1 MKKILTVLVFT
12 FISIK
17 IFAQNTLLKGKVWDD
32 KTSEPLIGV
41 VIKISNITDGTVT
54 DIDGLYEISLPYG
67 SYHITY
73 SYVGYEK
80 VEKDLMLN
88 TTEFTQDISL
98 KETAQDLKTVVI
110 SASRYQRDAKEET
123 VSIEVIPKS
132 FVTNNNPTSMD
143 QAMQRVPGVTIIDG
157 QANIRAGS
165 GFTYGA
171 GSRVLILTDGLPLLT
186 ADAGDAKW
194 NFIPIENLEQVE
206 VIKGA
211 ASAVYGSSAMNGI
224 INMRTA
230 YPTAQPETKITSF
243 VNVVGAPSDTTR
255 SWWRHSSV
263 VPSEQGFS
271 FSHKQ
276 KFGQFDLV
284 TGANFYNST
293 SFRLGANETRGR
305 FNVNTRYRFKN
316 IKGLAVGLNTN
327 IQTSKAG
334 TFFIWGD
341 KSEKTFIASTLGGS
355 NINKALRW
363 TVDPF
368 VEYYNARGSKFS
380 LNSRYFYTVNNTDQA
395 TQDSKA
401 ALYYNEFTYFHP
413 MKKVNMNLV
422 AGAVATF
429 SNVKSDLY
437 QNHKAKNYAGFLQ
450 VDKKFEDIKLNIT
463 AGMRLEYF
471 NVDTAN
477 ALAKEYLNSGLIMA
491 SWYAAAMNDQMKP
504 LFRAGLNKQFGK
516 ATFVRASWG
525 QGYRYPSIAEL
536 YIKTTAGG
544 LVIVPNPN
552 LKPESGW
559 NAEIGLSQGVKINT
573 LESILNFALYWQE
586 YKDMMEFEFDG
597 TIFGFKSKNVG
608 NTRVAGAEL
617 SLLGQFNVGDVKF
630 QYLGGINYA
639 LPMRKYNIEGA
650 DTTEMSVSTY
660 LDHFVKNIF
669 KTQDEALSEIM
680 YFRNLRT
687 AKFDLQGTYG
697 KFTLGYGL
705 NYQSLM
711 ERINGELLLFVPDIT
726 TYMSEHEKG
735 DMYADARLEFQMN
748 EHVRFSFVVKNVH
761 NHFYYIRP
769 ALAEAPRNYT
779 LTVNYKF

>member
-1 MKKILTVLVFT
+1 MKKILSLLAFT
-12 FISIK
+12 LISWQV
-17 IFAQNTLLKGKVWDD
+17 FAQSTLLKGKILDE
-32 KTSEPLIGV
+32 KTNEPLLGV
-41 VIKISNITDGTVT
+41 TIQASNTTYGTVT
-54 DIDGLYEISLPYG
+54 DFDGSYELSMPYG
-67 SYHITY
+67 SYHIVY
-73 SYVGYEK
+73 SYVGYQK
-80 VEKDLMLN
+80 VEKDLILN
-88 TTEFTQDISL
+88 SAEYTQDLIL
-98 KETAQDLKTVVI
+98 KETVQDLKTVVI
-110 SASRYQRDAKEET
+110 SASRYQRDSKEET
-123 VSIEVIPKS
+123 VSMEVIPKT

-230 YPTAQPETKITSF
+230 YPTSKPETKITSF
-243 VNVVGAPSDTTR
+243 VNVVGTPSDTTR

-263 VPSEQGFS
+263 IPSEQGFS

-293 SFRLGANETRGR
+293 SFRYGANETRGR
-305 FNVNTRYRFKN
+305 VNVNTRYRFKKVN
-316 IKGLAVGLNTN
+316 GLSVGLNSN
-327 IQTSKAG
+327 IQTSKSG

-341 KSEKTFIASTLGGS
+341 QSKNAFIASAAGGS
-355 NINKALRW
+355 NVNKGLRW

-368 VEYYNARGSKFS
+368 VDYFNKRGSKFS

-413 MKKVNMNLV
+413 LKSIDMNLV
-422 AGAVATF
+422 AGVVATF

-437 QNHKAKNYAGFLQ
+437 KNHKAQNYAGFLQ
-450 VDKKFEDIKLNIT
+450 ADKKFNAIKLNLT
-463 AGMRLEYF
+463 TGFRFEYF
-471 NVDTAN
+471 KIDT
-477 ALAKEYLNSGLIMA
+477 
-491 SWYAAAMNDQMKP
+491 MKGEMRP

-516 ATFVRASWG
+516 ATFLRASWG

-536 YIKTTAGG
+536 FIKTTAGG
-544 LVIVPNPN
+544 LTIVPNPA

-559 NAEIGLSQGVKINT
+559 NAEIGLSQGVKIKS
-573 LESILNFALYWQE
+573 LESIVNFALYWQE
-586 YKDMMEFEFDG
+586 YKDMMEFEFDAS
-597 TIFGFKSKNVG
+597 IFGFKSKNVG
-608 NTRVAGAEL
+608 NTRVAGTEL
-617 SLLGQFNVGDVKF
+617 SLLGQFSVGKIKF

-639 LPMRKYNIEGA
+639 LPMRKYNIEGT
-650 DTTEMSVSTY
+650 DTIEMSASTY
-660 LDHFVKNIF
+660 LNHFVKNIF
-669 KTQDEALSEIM
+669 KTQEEALPEIM

-687 AKFDLQGTYG
+687 AKADMQATYG
-697 KFTLGYGL
+697 KFTIGYGL

-711 ERINGELLLFVPDIT
+711 ERINGELLVFVPDIT
-726 TYMSEHEKG
+726 TYMSEHQKG

-748 EHVRFSFVVKNVH
+748 ENVRFAFLVKNVH

-769 ALAEAPRNYT
+769 AYAESPRSFT
-779 LTVNYKF
+779 LSVNYKF